1 MRNKWIM
8 CVSMGILCLSLTING
23 FAQVSQP
30 SERELQLEKMVKE
43 LTQRV
48 EELEKK
54 AAQTDTINQSV
65 SELKQQVA
73 EKAAEPEKKTA
84 PEDMSW
90 KWKNGLT
97 AQSADGAFT
106 FKFGLRAQNDWYV
119 GTIDNGDFRDGTR
132 FRRFWLNLSGT
143 MYNDFEYKLQY
154 ALETDGITRW
164 KDAWIAYNG
173 LDFMKIRAGLF
184 KEPFS
189 MEELLLR
196 IGVFL
201 KRTLGT
207 DLDEKEFSFGS
218 TNFDYMNLTVVG
230 PNTDIRL
237 TQKEADLLRFFCLN
251 ANKVVKREE
260 VLTKVWGKDDYFLG
274 RSMDVFITKIRKYLK
289 DEPEIEIQTI
299 HGVGFRFVNGKEEVK
314 DN

>member
-1 MRNKWIM
+1 MAIKIQILLVEDDTSLGYVIKDSLEDKGYSVTIATDGNAGWQAFSK
-8 CVSMGILCLSLTING
+8 GFFDLCLLDVNMPIKDG
-23 FAQVSQP
+23 FTLAQQIRRKNTYIP
-30 SERELQLEKMVKE
+30 ILFITAKNMQEDKIAGF
-43 LTQRV
+43 
-48 EELEKK
+48 K
-54 AAQTDTINQSV
+54 A
-65 SELKQQVA
+65 
-73 EKAAEPEKKTA
+73 
-84 PEDMSW
+84 
-90 KWKNGLT
+90 G
-97 AQSADGAFT
+97 
-106 FKFGLRAQNDWYV
+106 
-119 GTIDNGDFRDGTR
+119 GDD
-132 FRRFWLNLSGT
+132 
-143 MYNDFEYKLQY
+143 Y
-154 ALETDGITRW
+154 IT
-164 KDAWIAYNG
+164 K
-173 LDFMKIRAGLF
+173 
-184 KEPFS
+184 PFS

-218 TNFDYMNLTVVG
+218 TKFDYMNLTVVG

-299 HGVGFRFVNGKEEVK
+299 HGVGFRFVNGKEETK
-314 DN
+314 ES